1 MRRIHSSRTAL
12 RLCAGAG
19 DLAKTPSGR
28 KQAWHPRASGDEAGL
43 SRERPGCPAGAS
55 RTPVRG
61 WRGCSFVTECNSQG
75 RVLLP
80 QVATCQVF
88 KIMPGHWAQTA
99 NRSPA
104 PGGPLPCGALRPLP
118 GEPAVLS
125 VSCGH
130 CLDAEMAAH
139 VCEAPRHV
147 CGRVWARCRAAVH
160 CAPHTPVHDP
170 CTDDRH
176 MGGLQSGA
184 ISATATQHCCACGD
198 LLGHQPRGPASGRSS
213 PQRRAV
219 PVLVPGAAC
228 RPLQVAVP

>member
-1 MRRIHSSRTAL
+1 MSVCACIRACACISPARARTRVLTGRKGPPRPYQLDDVGDAEPVGGLDVLASFHETLIALEPRSTGVRRIHSSRTAL

-28 KQAWHPRASGDEAGL
+28 KQARHPRASGDEAGL

-99 NRSPA
+99 NRSSA
-104 PGGPLPCGALRPLP
+104 PSGPLPCGAVRPLP

-125 VSCGH
+125 PAG
-130 CLDAEMAAH
+130 
-139 VCEAPRHV
+139 
-147 CGRVWARCRAAVH
+147 
-160 CAPHTPVHDP
+160 
-170 CTDDRH
+170 
-176 MGGLQSGA
+176 
-184 ISATATQHCCACGD
+184 TA
-198 LLGHQPRGPASGRSS
+198 
-213 PQRRAV
+213 
-219 PVLVPGAAC
+219 
-228 RPLQVAVP
+228 